1 MPNPTAILSVVI
13 PLLVVFHIVIVLR
26 NRGYEIRRIDHKD
39 LTKHTGA

>member
-1 MPNPTAILSVVI
+1 MQTLTAILAIAI
-13 PLLVVFHIVIVLR
+13 PFLFVFHIVFVLR